1 MKVLE
6 VLIHEKKRYL
16 LIDNGGYPITS
27 VAKYIKYLDNIGK
40 AENTLKSY
48 CYHLKLYFQFLEE
61 YGLEYQG
68 VNLDI
73 LALFISW
80 LRIPDQ
86 STKVIYFEE
95 TLAKRSEKTVNT
107 IITCVIGFYDYLT
120 RNEDYGGNVNDQLK
134 RQIQGRFKTFK
145 PFLHYKR
152 KFLR

>member
-1 MKVLE
+1 MLKVQE
-6 VLIHEKKRYL
+6 VLIQEKKRYL
-16 LIDNGGYPITS
+16 LIDKDGYPVIP
-27 VAKYIKYLDNIGK
+27 VAKYIKYLDNVGK

-61 YGLEYQG
+61 CGLEYQE

-73 LALFISW
+73 LAQFIGW

-107 IITCVIGFYDYLT
+107 VITCV
-120 RNEDYGGNVNDQLK
+120 
-134 RQIQGRFKTFK
+134 
-145 PFLHYKR
+145 
-152 KFLR
+152 

>member
-1 MKVLE
+1 MKVQE
-6 VLIHEKKRYL
+6 VLIQEKKRYL
-16 LIDNGGYPITS
+16 LIDKRGYPVIP

-61 YGLEYQG
+61 SRLRYQE

-73 LALFISW
+73 LAQFIGW

-95 TLAKRSEKTVNT
+95 TLAKRSERIEIHIKKVES
-107 IITCVIGFYDYLT
+107 IKDIGFF
-120 RNEDYGGNVNDQLK
+120 RLK
-134 RQIQGRFKTFK
+134 FA
-145 PFLHYKR
+145 
-152 KFLR
+152 